1 MREYRLFDVVPATRL
16 LDSIPVG
23 NGRMGG
29 TLMCGVSEEVMFL
42 NEETVWASQY
52 SGNFSKLMWS
62 LGTHSINL
70 NAPVPLAVVVM
81 TSRINLPLA

>member
-29 TLMCGVSEEVMFL
+29 TLMCCVGEEVMFL
-42 NEETVWASQY
+42 NEETIWASQP
-52 SGNFSKLMWS
+52 GGEPNPKMPEKLEVIKNLFRIPYLNPNDKMV
-62 LGTHSINL
+62 INKFL
-70 NAPVPLAVVVM
+70 
-81 TSRINLPLA
+81 